1 MKDKLFANKE
11 MLKWARESVH
21 ISVEQ
26 ASKRLKIDIEE
37 LQSIENGEK
46 PLSYSKLEEM
56 AKMYD
61 RPLALFFFSR
71 IPEEPTPMKQFRTLP
86 DIAFYDFDPNM
97 YKLFRKAIIMQI
109 NVKELKE
116 DISIFEKINV
126 HIDESNMTKSC
137 EVVRKLLDIDLDM
150 QKKINDVNKSLE
162 MWRSSFEKI
171 GISVFKDSFQ
181 NDGYSGFCI
190 YDKEF
195 PVIYI
200 NNNLLEL
207 SKQLYLNIFSNTSVF
222 EEIKLGDLCNI
233 KYGKGLPTTQIL
245 DSGYPVY
252 GGNGIIGYYN
262 SKLYDES
269 QVLISCRGAASG
281 KVVLSKPNSF
291 VTNNS
296 LILEVD
302 RLYHHYLKEY
312 CLLNSFFAYTTG
324 SAQPQITIDNIKD
337 IIIKIPDATILEDFN
352 NKCESIE
359 TKYFLNIEQNE
370 TLEQLRDIL
379 LPKLMNDEIDLDNIE
394 I

>member
-162 MWRSSFEKI
+162 MWRSSFEK
-171 GISVFKDSFQ
+171 
-181 NDGYSGFCI
+181 
-190 YDKEF
+190 
-195 PVIYI
+195 
-200 NNNLLEL
+200 
-207 SKQLYLNIFSNTSVF
+207 
-222 EEIKLGDLCNI
+222 
-233 KYGKGLPTTQIL
+233 
-245 DSGYPVY
+245 
-252 GGNGIIGYYN
+252 
-262 SKLYDES
+262 
-269 QVLISCRGAASG
+269 
-281 KVVLSKPNSF
+281 
-291 VTNNS
+291 
-296 LILEVD
+296 
-302 RLYHHYLKEY
+302 
-312 CLLNSFFAYTTG
+312 
-324 SAQPQITIDNIKD
+324 
-337 IIIKIPDATILEDFN
+337 
-352 NKCESIE
+352 
-359 TKYFLNIEQNE
+359 
-370 TLEQLRDIL
+370 
-379 LPKLMNDEIDLDNIE
+379 
-394 I
+394 

>member
-200 NNNLLEL
+200 NNNLSKNRQLFTMFHEL
-207 SKQLYLNIFSNTSVF
+207 CHLLFQTS
-222 EEIKLGDLCNI
+222 
-233 KYGKGLPTTQIL
+233 
-245 DSGYPVY
+245 
-252 GGNGIIGYYN
+252 GIDIENDN
-262 SKLYDES
+262 S
-269 QVLISCRGAASG
+269 I
-281 KVVLSKPNSF
+281 N
-291 VTNNS
+291 
-296 LILEVD
+296 D
-302 RLYHHYLKEY
+302 RIH
-312 CLLNSFFAYTTG
+312 
-324 SAQPQITIDNIKD
+324 NIKD
-337 IIIKIPDATILEDFN
+337 K
-352 NKCESIE
+352 K
-359 TKYFLNIEQNE
+359 IEQFCNKFASE
-370 TLEQLRDIL
+370 FLV
-379 LPKLMNDEIDLDNIE
+379 PNDDFIQQYNYFKNIF
-394 I
+394 

>member
-1 MKDKLFANKE
+1 MKLKEFAIINMGQSPKGETYNTVERGMPFLQGRKTFGRIYPSIDTWTTNPIKIANKSEILMSVRAPVGDMNFANQEICIGRGLCSINAKNGRNKYLYYMLLNSMNDIKQKSTGTVFDSVNRNDLENLEFNFHSEKE
-11 MLKWARESVH
+11 QYK
-21 ISVEQ
+21 
-26 ASKRLKIDIEE
+26 
-37 LQSIENGEK
+37 IENILGNIDTK
-46 PLSYSKLEEM
+46 
-56 AKMYD
+56 
-61 RPLALFFFSR
+61 
-71 IPEEPTPMKQFRTLP
+71 I
-86 DIAFYDFDPNM
+86 
-97 YKLFRKAIIMQI
+97 
-109 NVKELKE
+109 ELNNE
-116 DISIFEKINV
+116 
-126 HIDESNMTKSC
+126 
-137 EVVRKLLDIDLDM
+137 
-150 QKKINDVNKSLE
+150 
-162 MWRSSFEKI
+162 
-171 GISVFKDSFQ
+171 
-181 NDGYSGFCI
+181 
-190 YDKEF
+190 
-195 PVIYI
+195 I

-379 LPKLMNDEIDLDNIE
+379 LPKLINGEIDLDNIE